1 METAHHGQ
9 QASCHTNGKIIRNAP
24 TKVAVRQFFW
34 AKSTKQYLKGSL
46 SNSYCWDLNKV
57 TMAGEG
63 SYSLLVDGLT
73 WEMIVSSYDG
83 WSFRDI
89 LKLYFG
95 QDLEV
100 EVWLRFWCWSL
111 VNILRLKVGWDFEA
125 EFWSRLWSWFLV
137 KILRLKFG
145 WDSEAEFW
153 WICNMIKM

>member
-9 QASCHTNGKIIRNAP
+9 QASCHTDDKIVHNAP

-46 SNSYCWDLNKV
+46 SNSYCWDLSKV

-83 WSFRDI
+83 WSFVDI

-95 QDLEV
+95 HQDLEV

-111 VNILRLKVGWDFEA
+111 VNILRLRVLVKTMKLIFDRDFEA
-125 EFWSRLWSWFLV
+125 EVWLRFWSW
-137 KILRLKFG
+137 ILMSL
-145 WDSEAEFW
+145 
-153 WICNMIKM
+153 